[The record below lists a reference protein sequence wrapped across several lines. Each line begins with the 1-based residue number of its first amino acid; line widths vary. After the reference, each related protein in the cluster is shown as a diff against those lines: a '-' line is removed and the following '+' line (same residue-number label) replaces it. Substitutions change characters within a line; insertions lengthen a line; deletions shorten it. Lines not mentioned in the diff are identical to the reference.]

1 MSRIILVITFIIAA
15 GTILL
20 LTQPDSLANPSTA
33 ATAETVIE
41 AFATE
46 EPTAE
51 APAVETR
58 EALLGDAERGADIF
72 QNGTEDTPACSTCHG
87 ITRQAFGSR
96 FAHNLG
102 PNLYGLSERA
112 GNRVEGLTAEEYI
125 HNSIVNPGDYL
136 VEGFDNQM
144 YPLFGEQLSEQ
155 EIADLV
161 AYAVTL

>member
-1 MSRIILVITFIIAA
+1 MARLILVITFVVVL
-15 GTILL
+15 GGVLL
-20 LTQPDSLANPSTA
+20 LTQNPMVTNPVA
-33 ATAETVIE
+33 AAAAE
-41 AFATE
+41 
-46 EPTAE
+46 P
-51 APAVETR
+51 APEQTP
-58 EALLGDAERGADIF
+58 EALVGDAERGAEIF
-72 QNGTEDTPACSTCHG
+72 QNGTDDTPACGACHG

-112 GNRVEGLTAEEYI
+112 GERVEGLTAEEYI

-136 VEGFDNQM
+136 VEDFDNNM

-161 AYAVTL
+161 AYAMTL